1 MKFKKVM
8 AFIAVLAV
16 CVFTISLI
24 AQETTQEG
32 WRSFNRL
39 TNVIDRTESQAQQFY
54 NEFVV
59 LKKLKVQIID
69 NASLL
74 AEVVKVIDVHPDY
87 TTASIISRINALEA
101 MVKKLVES
109 ELVTRVQT
117 LTDVDGLTIY
127 VGYSIHFTEADE
139 AGWAIKRGIMP
150 DEGSPPA
157 GWVWADGVKE
167 LKFKWTD
174 RGSLS
179 Y

>member
-1 MKFKKVM
+1 MKFKKAM
-8 AFIAVLAV
+8 AFIVVLAI
-16 CVFTISLI
+16 CLFAISLI

-39 TNVIDRTESQAQQFY
+39 TNVMDRAESQAQQLY

-59 LKKLKVQIID
+59 LKKLKIQIID
-69 NASLL
+69 NAPLL

-87 TTASIISRINALEA
+87 TTASIVNRINALEA

-109 ELVTRVQT
+109 ELVTGVQT
-117 LTDVDGLTIY
+117 LTDVDGLTVY
-127 VGYSIHFTEADE
+127 VGYSIHFTKIDE
-139 AGWAIKRGIMP
+139 AGWAIKRGIKP
-150 DEGSPPA
+150 DEMSPAA
-157 GWVWADGVKE
+157 GWVWANGEKE
-167 LKFKWTD
+167 LKFKWID